1 MLNLSQKQKLILDFL
16 KSESSEKGYIPSVR
30 EICEH
35 VELKST
41 STVHSHLNKLEQ
53 LGSIKKW
60 I

>member
-1 MLNLSQKQKLILDFL
+1 MLNLSEKQKLILDFL

-35 VELKST
+35 VELKSI

-53 LGSIKKW
+53 LGYIKK
-60 I
+60 

>member
-35 VELKST
+35 VGLKSI

-53 LGSIKKW
+53 LEYIKK
-60 I
+60 